1 MSHNIMSVPHP
12 TAAKPALRRPMSW
25 RYGLFLL
32 LCLTSL
38 AFCAMTPWPLAVM
51 AGFDVAAIGYA
62 KTLPSL
68 FRLDARGIRHQAAR
82 VDADHLLL
90 PILTAIISGTILTAV
105 ASILAQ
111 RSQPDGWILALI
123 LATLLIAWL
132 FSNLVYTLHY
142 AHIFYGGDADGTD
155 RGGLIFPGTGHPTY
169 GDFAYFAFTLGMTF
183 QTSDV
188 TISNGA
194 MRRLVLVQSM
204 AAFLFNLGILAF
216 AINILA
222 G

>member
-1 MSHNIMSVPHP
+1 MPVPHP
-12 TAAKPALRRPMSW
+12 TTPKAARRRPMSW

-32 LCLTSL
+32 LCLTGL
-38 AFCAMTPWPLAVM
+38 GFCTVAPWPLAVM
-51 AGFDVAAIGYA
+51 AGFDVAAIGYGL
-62 KTLPSL
+62 TLPPL

-111 RSQPDGWILALI
+111 RNQPDGWILALI
-123 LATLLIAWL
+123 LATLVIAWL

-142 AHIFYGGDADGTD
+142 AHIFYGGDADGAD
-155 RGGLIFPGTGHPTY
+155 HGGLIFPATSHPAY

-188 TISNGA
+188 TISSGA

-204 AAFLFNLGILAF
+204 AAFLFNIGILAF
-216 AINILA
+216 SINILA

>member
-1 MSHNIMSVPHP
+1 MPVPHP
-12 TAAKPALRRPMSW
+12 AALKPAHRRPMSW

-32 LCLTSL
+32 LCLSSL
-38 AFCAMTPWPLAVM
+38 GFCAIGPWPLAVM
-51 AGFDVAAIGYA
+51 VGFDVAALGYGL
-62 KTLPSL
+62 TLPSL

-82 VDADHLLL
+82 VDADHMLL
-90 PILTAIISGTILTAV
+90 PILTAIVSGTILTAV

-142 AHIFYGGDADGTD
+142 AHIFYGGDAGGTD

-188 TISNGA
+188 TISNRA

-204 AAFLFNLGILAF
+204 AAFLFNIGILAF

>member
-1 MSHNIMSVPHP
+1 M
-12 TAAKPALRRPMSW
+12 AA
-25 RYGLFLL
+25 
-32 LCLTSL
+32 
-38 AFCAMTPWPLAVM
+38 
-51 AGFDVAAIGYA
+51 FDLAAIGYA
-62 KTLPSL
+62 LTLPPL
-68 FRLDARGIRHQAAR
+68 FRLDARGMRHQAAR
-82 VDADHLLL
+82 VDADHMLL
-90 PILTAIISGTILTAV
+90 PILTAITSGTILTAV
-105 ASILAQ
+105 ASILAE
-111 RSQPDGWILALI
+111 RAHPDGWILALI

-142 AHIFYGGDADGTD
+142 AHLFYASDTVGED
-155 RGGLIFPGTGHPTY
+155 RGGLQFPGTTHPDY

-188 TISNGA
+188 TICRGA